1 MDARTT
7 GSPREQFEELR
18 SSQQVAES
26 LFIGLIALAGLVLV
40 AAMNAH
46 GKARA
51 YERTDPDRRGSR

>member
-1 MDARTT
+1 MRARPALLAN
-7 GSPREQFEELR
+7 SSNESR

-26 LFIGLIALAGLVLV
+26 LFIGVIALAGLVLV

-51 YERTDPDRRGSR
+51 FERTDPDRRGK